1 MSTTADQPEPKH
13 LSQDKQSETSITRFV
28 DFWWIQIPGKL
39 RAYSKTLWAVWSD
52 GVYLTAW
59 PRMAAI
65 LVFAVFAFGF
75 FEGGTHWSMLSLNG
89 YGLAS
94 GFHSASF
101 AQMLP
106 LMTLAVLLGSFS
118 ANLGLMLVIGFALG
132 DFFWSGVPFSPW
144 ERNLALPPTLY
155 GRVPQLAAYLV
166 FFFLAAWPI
175 TANKFLVAAAHRRF
189 RESEV
194 WKTVF
199 MVIVQGLFIYEWT
212 YFAPM
217 GVKQQWDCCMQTSPL
232 DVRYFHQTTLPW
244 LLAAAFVGVVARRV
258 LINVAEK
265 SDPNV
270 ISRLDAACDPAW
282 AYISRMPGWLHAIIG
297 AVIMTLLFLGFAVSL
312 PRVIMTFAAVLVLML
327 LRTSVLAGTSLWR
340 GWTTRLARY
349 PAVIRLG
356 LATVATYLASRL
368 VLTVPGWGAIE
379 RSTRGN
385 FAPELVSVLIGLLI
399 VLVLLPNGTFV
410 SEEAE
415 LADNS
420 RPSRVPIPS
429 PVIQAGILI
438 SLVLLASKRA
448 LATDCEAGRCCY
460 GGDNGLAG
468 SSTAAG
474 TPSGAAVAG
483 PGGGFSFT
491 GGLPPGIPGSSTNQT
506 GWRTATGPVTVR
518 SSPSNDSPSVDS
530 IPAGTAGSTFEYH
543 GTHIDSNGQT
553 WFHVVDSEDP
563 HYGWGIG
570 NQWITSDVG
579 WATGENSVPGMGNDG
594 QPSLRTGTVQ
604 TAAAR
609 G

>member
-106 LMTLAVLLGSFS
+106 LMALAVLLGSLS

-155 GRVPQLAAYLV
+155 GRIPQLAAYLV

-189 RESEV
+189 RESELR
-194 WKTVF
+194 KTVL
-199 MVIVQGLFIYEWT
+199 MVVVQALFIYEWT
-212 YFAPM
+212 YFAAM

-244 LLAAAFVGVVARRV
+244 LVAAAVVGVVARRV

-270 ISRLDAACDPAW
+270 ISRLDAVCDPAW
-282 AYISRMPGWLHAIIG
+282 ASISRMPGWLHAIIG
-297 AVIMTLLFLGFAVSL
+297 AIIMTLLFLGFAVSL
-312 PRVIMTFAAVLVLML
+312 PRVIMTFAAVLALML
-327 LRTSVLAGTSLWR
+327 LRTSVLSGTSLWR
-340 GWTTRLARY
+340 RWSTRLARY

-356 LATVATYLASRL
+356 LATVATYLVSRL

-379 RSTRGN
+379 RTARGN
-385 FAPELVSVLIGLLI
+385 FAPELVSVLIGLWV
-399 VLVLLPNGTFV
+399 VLVLLPNGTLAP
-410 SEEAE
+410 EEEE
-415 LADNS
+415 LATDS

-448 LATDCEAGRCCY
+448 LATPCEAGHCCY
-460 GGDNGLAG
+460 GGNNGLAG
-468 SSTAAG
+468 SSAAGSTTSAAG
-474 TPSGAAVAG
+474 TAADSGQPQYKPGFKHVFRIPGYTSKLYGNPSEDSPVVGTVNSPRVVVDGRATDSQGNTWYRVSPRLNQPGGWLRGADTTDTPTYEPPPPAPQGPTPSGDPIQA
-483 PGGGFSFT
+483 
-491 GGLPPGIPGSSTNQT
+491 PPPPPPH
-506 GWRTATGPVTVR
+506 R
-518 SSPSNDSPSVDS
+518 DSP
-530 IPAGTAGSTFEYH
+530 G
-543 GTHIDSNGQT
+543 
-553 WFHVVDSEDP
+553 
-563 HYGWGIG
+563 
-570 NQWITSDVG
+570 
-579 WATGENSVPGMGNDG
+579 
-594 QPSLRTGTVQ
+594 LRTGTVM
-604 TAAAR
+604 TSAAR